1 MSYFQL
7 CVDDRIAFVTLTF
20 RAGSVIVSAEAV
32 VPTDNVRSSAG
43 SLAVALLDMNGLNAT
58 VAGQTGS
65 VGVTV
70 GGVTGESVGCSCTDL
85 TR

>member
-1 MSYFQL
+1 M
-7 CVDDRIAFVTLTF
+7 V
-20 RAGSVIVSAEAV
+20 VSAEAV